1 MRYEEGDALGQLLAY
16 CSLGHIFVVIAYITL
31 IVAMRDIHVRC
42 PLCCGAC
49 VPNGRPC
56 LADHRGV
63 RHPTGRREADL
74 YTQEGYIPTETG
86 EQVPN
91 YPVFN
96 PAAPILCVV
105 LCISDIGGSG
115 MPSNHSQ
122 FLFFFAVFHA
132 LCLCLC
138 TGTRNR
144 PAGKRYD

>member
-1 MRYEEGDALGQLLAY
+1 GACSSPPGPRVMPYRYLEDSCVRYEEGDALGQLLAY

-31 IVAMRDIHVRC
+31 IVAVRDIHVRC

-74 YTQEGYIPTETG
+74 YTQEG
-86 EQVPN
+86 
-91 YPVFN
+91 
-96 PAAPILCVV
+96 
-105 LCISDIGGSG
+105 SG

-132 LCLCLC
+132 LCLCL
-138 TGTRNR
+138 
-144 PAGKRYD
+144 